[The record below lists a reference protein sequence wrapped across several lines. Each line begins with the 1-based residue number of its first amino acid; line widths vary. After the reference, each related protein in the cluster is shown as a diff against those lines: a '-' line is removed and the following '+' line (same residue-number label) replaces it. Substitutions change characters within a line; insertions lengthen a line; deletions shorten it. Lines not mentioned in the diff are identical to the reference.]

1 MRAKCLFFVF
11 ILANVIFPLRVE
23 SQEQSIDIKTTKQN
37 LKLVTG
43 ANILSESKEI
53 SRKLQLD
60 VNTPLPGI
68 SFESTVQDLGELGVG
83 EKKKCEFKFKN
94 IGQSLLKIE
103 RIKVACACSHSGMS
117 KKEYKPGEEGV
128 IKITYNGQR
137 KLGFVKSHIF
147 VKTNDTENSTVKLT
161 MNAKVVQYVEAVPK
175 ILELSLNQEN
185 AGIPSVLLKS
195 RDKKLFSVK
204 AFIVNNNVIKAE
216 FDPNA
221 TAREFVLK
229 PVVDMQKLK
238 KYRRGK
244 IKIKVSHPKCK
255 LITLSYE
262 IPPKF
267 QIKPR
272 NIILHNPEP
281 NKPQQRQILIK
292 SRDEKLIGIESI
304 TSEKC
309 DVKIL
314 SQLHG
319 NNQITLKLEITPPTK
334 KVKPTHFRDS
344 IIIKMKD
351 GEKITIYCI
360 GLYKSRDNKD

>member
-1 MRAKCLFFVF
+1 MRVKCLFFVF

-23 SQEQSIDIKTTKQN
+23 SQEQPTEIKTTKQS
-37 LKLVTG
+37 LKSATG
-43 ANILSESKEI
+43 ANILSGSKEI
-53 SRKLQLD
+53 SQKQEAD
-60 VNTPLPGI
+60 VNMPSPVI
-68 SFESTVQDLGELGVG
+68 SFESTVRNLGELGVG

-94 IGQSLLKIE
+94 TGQSLLKIE
-103 RIKVACACSHSGMS
+103 RVKVACACTHPGMS
-117 KKEYKPGEEGV
+117 KKAYEPGEEGV
-128 IKITYNGQR
+128 IKITYHGQR
-137 KLGFVKSHIF
+137 KAGFVRSHIF

-161 MNAKVVQYVEAVPK
+161 MKAKVVQYVEAVPK

-185 AGIPSVLLKS
+185 AGVPAVSLKS
-195 RDKKLFSVK
+195 RDKKPFSVK
-204 AFIVNNNVIKAE
+204 AFIVSNTVITAD
-216 FDPNA
+216 FDPNV
-221 TAREFVLK
+221 TASEIVLK

-267 QIKPR
+267 QAKPR
-272 NIILHNPEP
+272 SIILHNPEP

-292 SRDEKLIGIESI
+292 SKDKKPIEIESI

-309 DVKIL
+309 DVKVL
-314 SQLHG
+314 SQEPG
-319 NNQITLKLEITPPTK
+319 NNLITLKLEITPPTT
-334 KVKPTHFRDS
+334 KVKLTHFRDS
-344 IIIKMKD
+344 IIIQMKD
-351 GEKITIYCI
+351 GEKLAIPCI